1 MTRHDKRFPRRPAKN
16 SRLSFNQDHL
26 IPSVSNDPSRAWSEA
41 FLRSAGVRDPVDW
54 FALPVEASHRRFYRA
69 RLHEATRVEFG
80 SITSVILMTSP
91 PALEQN
97 SQFLH
102 LAGVFRRAGL
112 GVPAVLAVDERE
124 GWFLLED
131 LGTRHFADL
140 YDTEAEEAALAAA
153 LESLL
158 MLQRVSDPAI
168 GPYTAE
174 RLGTELGIFTEWF
187 AGHGLGVTLPASV
200 TDSVYPLLVANA
212 LEQPQCCVHRDWHCR
227 NLLYTDT
234 QRVGIVDFQDALIG
248 PACYDLASLLHD
260 CYHRF
265 GANTV
270 ARWRNAWATRSGFDL
285 DPERVPRLVDLT
297 AIQRQLKAV
306 GIFARLQLRDGKTT
320 HLRWIGPVLEAL
332 IERSAHYPELA
343 PLHAELE
350 RLAPLAAQRFAAV

>member
-1 MTRHDKRFPRRPAKN
+1 MWT
-16 SRLSFNQDHL
+16 
-26 IPSVSNDPSRAWSEA
+26 
-41 FLRSAGVRDPVDW
+41 
-54 FALPVEASHRRFYRA
+54 ALPVEASNRRFYRGQLRA
-69 RLHEATRVEFG
+69 PATFEIG
-80 SITSVILMTSP
+80 PCTHVILMTSP

-112 GVPAVLAVDERE
+112 GVPAVLAVNENE

-140 YDTEAEEAALAAA
+140 YGTPAEGPALAAA

-158 MLQRVSDPAI
+158 TLQQVRDPAI
-168 GPYTAE
+168 GAYTGE
-174 RLGTELGIFTEWF
+174 RLRTELGIFTEWF
-187 AGHGLGVTLPASV
+187 AGTGLGATLPTSV
-200 TDSVYPLLVANA
+200 TDTVFATLVANA

-227 NLLYTDT
+227 NLLFTDA

-265 GANTV
+265 DPSTAE
-270 ARWRNAWATRSGFDL
+270 RWRTEWVTRSGFDL
-285 DPERVPRLVDLT
+285 DPGRVPRLVDLT

-306 GIFARLQLRDGKTT
+306 GIFARLRLRDGKGT
-320 HLRWIGPVLEAL
+320 HVRWIQPVLLDL
-332 IERSAHYPELA
+332 IERTAGYADLA
-343 PLHAELE
+343 PLHAELK
-350 RLAPLAAQRFAAV
+350 RLAPLAAQRFAPVTV

>member
-1 MTRHDKRFPRRPAKN
+1 M
-16 SRLSFNQDHL
+16 
-26 IPSVSNDPSRAWSEA
+26 SNEPSRTWSEA
-41 FLRSAGVRDPVDW
+41 ILRTAGVGDPVTW
-54 FALPVEASHRRFYRA
+54 TALPVEASHRRFHRA
-69 RLHEATRVEFG
+69 RFHRAIPMEFA
-80 SITSVILMTSP
+80 SVTSVILMTSP

-112 GVPAVLAVDERE
+112 GVPAVLAVEERE

-140 YDTEAEEAALAAA
+140 YGTGTEDAALAAA

-158 MLQRVSDPAI
+158 ALQRVSDPAI

-187 AGHGLGVTLPASV
+187 AGRGLGVTLTASV
-200 TDSVYPLLVANA
+200 TDSVYPLLVENA

-227 NLLYTDT
+227 NLLYTDAH
-234 QRVGIVDFQDALIG
+234 QVGIVDFQDALIG

-265 GANTV
+265 DQSTV
-270 ARWRNAWATRSGFDL
+270 ERWRTAWLVRSGFDL

-320 HLRWIGPVLEAL
+320 HLRWIGTVLEAL
-332 IERSAHYPELA
+332 IERSAHYPDLA
-343 PLHAELE
+343 PLHTELK